1 MYIFS
6 SQKIWV
12 DSVRGQAEIIG
23 IKLHITC
30 HMRHQHIGDALSE
43 HGSCAKSLVWK
54 PRITRFLCPSSMSNE
69 ENAADRGV
77 TEDHEENLQ
86 EGEETRDTRL
96 CHPPSTA
103 YCQACSTR
111 GAAPQRRWCKGRFH
125 RRCPEYVSLYILD
138 AGFRKKSR
146 SPLYCTVT
154 TMFQH
159 LVFQNKSIME

>member
-1 MYIFS
+1 
-6 SQKIWV
+6 
-12 DSVRGQAEIIG
+12 
-23 IKLHITC
+23 
-30 HMRHQHIGDALSE
+30 
-43 HGSCAKSLVWK
+43 
-54 PRITRFLCPSSMSNE
+54 MSNE

-86 EGEETRDTRL
+86 EGEETQDTRL

-138 AGFRKKSR
+138 AAFRK
-146 SPLYCTVT
+146 
-154 TMFQH
+154 MFQEPSTLKPCFSWSGSLLQSTWH
-159 LVFQNKSIME
+159 HIVFKNFQSWKKPEAPHCIFPGARREADQIEQCLNVISFNLKFEESSWMIKAARQWKLF